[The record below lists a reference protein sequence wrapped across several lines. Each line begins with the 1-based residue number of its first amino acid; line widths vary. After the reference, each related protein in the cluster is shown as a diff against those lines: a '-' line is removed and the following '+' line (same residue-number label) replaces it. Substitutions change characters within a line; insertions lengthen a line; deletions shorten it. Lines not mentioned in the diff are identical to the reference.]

1 MPGETTLKIM
11 IDAELKAQAEALY
24 SQLGTSFAEAIRIF
38 AQQSV
43 QEKALPFKVHIPE
56 NQNTLNQR
64 IGIAKGKFVA
74 PDDID
79 KYNDEITAAFRGL

>member
-43 QEKALPFKVHIPE
+43 QEKRCLLKCI
-56 NQNTLNQR
+56 
-64 IGIAKGKFVA
+64 
-74 PDDID
+74 
-79 KYNDEITAAFRGL
+79 FRKIKTHKTRELA